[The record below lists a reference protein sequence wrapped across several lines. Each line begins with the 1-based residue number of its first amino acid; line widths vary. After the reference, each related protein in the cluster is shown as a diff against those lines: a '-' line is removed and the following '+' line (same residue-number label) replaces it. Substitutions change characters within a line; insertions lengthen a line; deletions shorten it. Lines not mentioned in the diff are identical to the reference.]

1 MAPKAVLVGLPG
13 SGKSTIGRRLA
24 KALGVSL
31 LDTDAAIEEQTGRTI
46 ADIFATDGEQ
56 EFRRIEEEVVRAA
69 LADHDGVLSLGGGA
83 VTSPGVCEALAGH
96 TVIYLEISAAEGV
109 RRTGGNTVR
118 PLLAGPDRAEKY
130 RALMSA
136 TGSAVPA
143 ASRPSGS
150 TPTAA
155 TPAQWSATSSSRLQ
169 GPENSPTAGDRPA
182 PPTCRQGRHMTET
195 TDTRSPCRW
204 PSTRP
209 TRWSSAPGCST
220 SSANCSAGRHRVAI
234 LHQPVLAQTAE
245 AIRSHLA
252 DKGVDAHRIE
262 IPDAEAGKD
271 LPVVGFIWEV
281 LGRIGI
287 GRKDALVSLG
297 GGAATDV
304 AGFAA
309 ATWLRGVSI
318 VHVPTTLLGMVDA
331 AVGGKTGINTEAGKN
346 LVGAFHQPLAVLVD
360 LATLQTLPR
369 NELVAGMAEIVKAGF
384 IADPVILD
392 LIEADP
398 QAAVDP
404 AGEVLPELI
413 RRAIAVK
420 AEVVAADEKESEL
433 REILNY
439 GHTLAH
445 AIERRERYQWRHGAA
460 VSVGLVFAAEL
471 ARLAGRLDDATA
483 ERHRT
488 ILTSLGLP
496 VSYDAD
502 ALPQLL
508 EYMAGDKK
516 TRAGVLRFVVLDGLA
531 KPGRLE
537 GPDPALLAAAY
548 AGLTGAD
555 A

>member
-1 MAPKAVLVGLPG
+1 M
-13 SGKSTIGRRLA
+13 
-24 KALGVSL
+24 
-31 LDTDAAIEEQTGRTI
+31 
-46 ADIFATDGEQ
+46 
-56 EFRRIEEEVVRAA
+56 
-69 LADHDGVLSLGGGA
+69 
-83 VTSPGVCEALAGH
+83 
-96 TVIYLEISAAEGV
+96 
-109 RRTGGNTVR
+109 
-118 PLLAGPDRAEKY
+118 
-130 RALMSA
+130 
-136 TGSAVPA
+136 
-143 ASRPSGS
+143 
-150 TPTAA
+150 
-155 TPAQWSATSSSRLQ
+155 
-169 GPENSPTAGDRPA
+169 
-182 PPTCRQGRHMTET
+182 
-195 TDTRSPCRW
+195 TDTTAPVTVQVAVDPPYPVVIGTGLSNELDELL
-204 PSTRP
+204 
-209 TRWSSAPGCST
+209 SS
-220 SSANCSAGRHRVAI
+220 RHRVAI
-234 LHQPVLAQTAE
+234 LHQPVLVETAE

-252 DKGVDAHRIE
+252 GKGVDAHRIE

-309 ATWLRGVSI
+309 ATWLRGVPI

-331 AVGGKTGINTEAGKN
+331 AIGGKTGSNTEAGKN
-346 LVGAFHQPLAVLVD
+346 LVGAFHQPRAVLVD
-360 LATLQTLPR
+360 LATLETLPR
-369 NELVAGMAEIVKAGF
+369 NEIVAGMAEVVKAGF

-398 QAAVDP
+398 QAALDP
-404 AGEVLPELI
+404 KGEVLRELI
-413 RRAIAVK
+413 RRAVVVK
-420 AEVVAADEKESEL
+420 AEVVAADEKEAEL

-439 GHTLAH
+439 GHTLGH

-483 ERHRT
+483 ERHRD
-488 ILTSLGLP
+488 ILASLDLP

-531 KPGRLE
+531 KPGRLA

-548 AGLTGAD
+548 AEVA
-555 A
+555 AS